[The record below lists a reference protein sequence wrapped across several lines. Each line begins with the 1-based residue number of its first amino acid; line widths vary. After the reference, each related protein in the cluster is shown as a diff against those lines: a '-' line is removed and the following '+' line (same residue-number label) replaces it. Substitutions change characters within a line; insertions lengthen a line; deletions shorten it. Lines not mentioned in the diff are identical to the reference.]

1 MLLTRPYKGCDS
13 ENRKTASDLRDLIKK
28 EATDHNNGS
37 NVVGKGEREALVEMG
52 KLGRDNY

>member
-1 MLLTRPYKGCDS
+1 MLRPCKGCDC

-37 NVVGKGEREALVEMG
+37 TVVGKGKGEALVEMG
-52 KLGRDNY
+52 NLGRDNY